1 MGVGAS
7 TAFDRPAAASTIVSA
22 SAAPAL
28 DGPADRR
35 PCEPQRGCAPRGR
48 REWQRHG
55 KQSGDE
61 AQPLRAQLVDRA
73 KRPGDRGV
81 GCEAGRRFRKHGIWP
96 SRRAARFDGIGSLAF
111 PEAPDTRAEAP
122 DTRAEAPDTRAEAPA
137 SREAP
142 SPSAPPTAAASPS
155 AATTSA
161 TTASAPAPAPTAAAT
176 TASAAAAGEA
186 AP

>member
-7 TAFDRPAAASTIVSA
+7 TAFDRPAAASTTVSA

-48 REWQRHG
+48 RERQRHG

-73 KRPGDRGV
+73 KRPSDRGV
-81 GCEAGRRFRKHGIWP
+81 GCEAGRRFRKHGIRP
-96 SRRAARFDGIGSLAF
+96 SRRTARFDGIGSLAF
-111 PEAPDTRAEAP
+111 PEAP

-161 TTASAPAPAPTAAAT
+161 TTASAAAAATSASASATTATTAAA
-176 TASAAAAGEA
+176 AA
-186 AP
+186 

>member
-7 TAFDRPAAASTIVSA
+7 TALDCSAAASTAVSA

-48 REWQRHG
+48 PEWQRRD

-73 KRPGDRGV
+73 KRPGERGV
-81 GCEAGRRFRKHGIWP
+81 GCAAGRSFRKHGIRP
-96 SRRAARFDGIGSLAF
+96 SRCAARFGIGPLAF
-111 PEAPDTRAEAP
+111 PEAPDTRAA
-122 DTRAEAPDTRAEAPA
+122 APDTRAEAPA

-142 SPSAPPTAAASPS
+142 SPSAPPAAAASPS
-155 AATTSA
+155 AATTSSSAASPAAASTAASPA
-161 TTASAPAPAPTAAAT
+161 TATATAPATAAST
-176 TASAAAAGEA
+176 AAAAG
-186 AP
+186 